1 MQLLQGDGDFLGES
15 DADEPAGGD
24 RIAIADQPDGIRCRH
39 DLALLHALKCGQ
51 QRMSRIRHQPMLL
64 LINGDALKH
73 SPSETAEMMQ
83 F

>member
-51 QRMSRIRHQPMLL
+51 RMSRIRHEPMLL
-64 LINGDALKH
+64 LINGAALKH